1 MTRTYLKDQP
11 TRWPWITAA
20 VLLGAGL
27 VLYFASP
34 LWLSWMGG
42 FLVKTDQPAP
52 ADVVLVLAG
61 DFRGARILKGGDLV
75 KQVLAPKALIS
86 GPDEVYGMYESEP
99 AIAFA
104 VAHGYPENYFIG
116 APNHAR
122 STREEAA
129 AMLTVLHQMG
139 VHRLDLVTSNF
150 HTRRAGKLFRQMAP
164 DLEIHVVAAGDLY
177 FEPDT
182 WWRTREGRK
191 TFLLEAL
198 KTVTSWFGI

>member
-27 VLYFASP
+27 ILYLASS

-42 FLVKTDQPAP
+42 FLVKAEPPAP

-61 DFRGARILKGGDLV
+61 DFRGGRILRGGELV
-75 KQVLAPKALIS
+75 KQGLAPKALIS
-86 GPDEVYGMYESEP
+86 GPDEVYGMYECEP

-104 VAHGYPENYFIG
+104 VAHGYPENYFIR

-129 AMLTVLHQMG
+129 AMLTVLHQMD

-150 HTRRAGKLFRQMAP
+150 HTRRAGRLFRQMAP
-164 DLEIHVVAAGDLY
+164 ELEIHVVAASDLY
-177 FEPDT
+177 FEPGT

-191 TFLLEAL
+191 TFLMEAL